1 MRIEH
6 LFLTIATIG
15 LVSIVA
21 LSNVDRPH
29 EPGNASYIT
38 LKDARVGE
46 IRIVKDCRY
55 VPGKCYAPRGLGPWQ
70 EVDCDDPS
78 PFQCGNSCMRANKD
92 VCREE
97 VYRLEL
103 R

>member
-6 LFLTIATIG
+6 LFLAIATIG

-21 LSNVDRPH
+21 LSNIDRPAA
-29 EPGNASYIT
+29 PGNAAYIT

-46 IRIVKDCRY
+46 IRIVKDC
-55 VPGKCYAPRGLGPWQ
+55 GK
-70 EVDCDDPS
+70 
-78 PFQCGNSCMRANKD
+78 ANKD
-92 VCREE
+92 TCKEE